1 LFWGDLNFKIEFL
14 ARFLNQSIK
23 KMSEGTGSDLFEDFQ
38 SFSENP
44 EEGETK
50 IDTDT
55 AKPGRKNSRSSRK
68 QSNSSNSK
76 QKIRKT
82 SGQSQPSP
90 IKLDQITEGDPAEN
104 LPSEQVMVQPSE
116 QVTVQPDDP
125 QISDLQPVE
134 PLHPDVA
141 IENQIPNE
149 IDSAAGDSDDLFE
162 DFEGQTPGQDLN
174 PEIEKPEPETPVVVE
189 PKELSIEQ

>member
-1 LFWGDLNFKIEFL
+1 
-14 ARFLNQSIK
+14 
-23 KMSEGTGSDLFEDFQ
+23 MSEGTGSDLFEDFQ

-50 IDTDT
+50 VDTET
-55 AKPGRKNSRSSRK
+55 AKPGRKNSRPSRK

-82 SGQSQPSP
+82 SGKSQPSP

-104 LPSEQVMVQPSE
+104 LPLE
-116 QVTVQPDDP
+116 QVTMQPSDQVTFQPDDP

-134 PLHPDVA
+134 HLHRNVA

-149 IDSAAGDSDDLFE
+149 IDILAGDSDDLFE
-162 DFEGQTPGQDLN
+162 DFEGQTPG
-174 PEIEKPEPETPVVVE
+174 
-189 PKELSIEQ
+189 